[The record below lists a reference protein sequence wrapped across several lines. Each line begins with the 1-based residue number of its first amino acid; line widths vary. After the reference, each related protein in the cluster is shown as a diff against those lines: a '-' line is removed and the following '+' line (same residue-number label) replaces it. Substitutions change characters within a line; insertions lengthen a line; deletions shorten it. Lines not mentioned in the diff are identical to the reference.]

1 MITMGVVCNDQEY
14 LDKIKHILNSN
25 YKDIKVYIYN
35 SIFNIGKE
43 SDFLLLDIDISNEDR
58 IKYAKEH
65 QDIKIV
71 FITNYDN
78 KYRYAYGSNI
88 YSYISKHDI
97 KGEFIDKIKEMLEI
111 VKNDYLVTFKIQNID
126 LDLKMNDIIY
136 FQYIGDRT
144 VSMIY
149 RNKIIEIKNTSFS
162 KVMNKLDDRF
172 IEITRGTAINKKQIK
187 QVDKKG
193 RYVYLKNINCKFEVS
208 VRKRTLLKKILLK
221 KILIL

>member
-88 YSYISKHDI
+88 YGYISKHDI

>member
-1 MITMGVVCNDQEY
+1 
-14 LDKIKHILNSN
+14 
-25 YKDIKVYIYN
+25 
-35 SIFNIGKE
+35 
-43 SDFLLLDIDISNEDR
+43 
-58 IKYAKEH
+58 
-65 QDIKIV
+65 
-71 FITNYDN
+71 
-78 KYRYAYGSNI
+78 
-88 YSYISKHDI
+88 
-97 KGEFIDKIKEMLEI
+97 
-111 VKNDYLVTFKIQNID
+111 
-126 LDLKMNDIIY
+126 
-136 FQYIGDRT
+136 
-144 VSMIY
+144 MIY